1 MKLRLALLSVVLAV
15 AFATPAYG
23 QAGTQHGE
31 KLTWQAPSPVGGSG
45 TLAGY
50 NAYRCPGTCT
60 TSSTGWT
67 KLTPSVVPTTTYL
80 DPAAGL
86 TLGNTYSYAVTSVDS
101 VGSESAFSN
110 IVTVTAPSGGFPT
123 NPGTASG
130 LSVSPV

>member
-1 MKLRLALLSVVLAV
+1 MKLRLALLSAVLAV

-23 QAGTQHGE
+23 QAGTQHGMLE
-31 KLTWQAPSPVGGSG
+31 KWQAPSPVGGSG

-50 NAYRCPGTCT
+50 NVYRCPGTCT
-60 TSSTGWT
+60 NTSTGWAKINAALVT
-67 KLTPSVVPTTTYL
+67 AVTYL

-86 TLGNTYSYAVTSVDS
+86 TLGNSYSYAVTTVDS

-110 IVTVTAPSGGFPT
+110 IATGTAPSGGFPT